1 MATRP
6 DPVPTGIEHRHPV
19 MKQPAIH
26 ARPLAYEQNLQQRKT
41 GAIDLVVVH
50 CTELPDLEAAR
61 TLGERIRYPQ
71 SNSGNSGH
79 FYIDRDGRAE
89 QWVEIGRTAH
99 HVRGFNE
106 RSIGI
111 ELVNRGRY
119 PDWLHSDRQQMKE
132 AYSDEQI
139 CSLINLLGWLCGTV
153 ASLRWIAGHEN
164 LDTECVAASN
174 NPAQMVRRKL
184 DPGPL
189 FPWHRLMEK
198 LPLQRLYPQFD

>member
-1 MATRP
+1 MT
-6 DPVPTGIEHRHPV
+6 
-19 MKQPAIH
+19 QPAIH
-26 ARPLAYEQNLQQRKT
+26 ARPLAYEQHLQQRKA

-61 TLGERIRYPQ
+61 TLGEHIRYPK

-79 FYIDRDGRAE
+79 FYIDRNGRTE
-89 QWVEIGRTAH
+89 QWVEIGRIAH

-119 PDWLHSDRQQMKE
+119 PDWLHSDRQQMNE
-132 AYSDEQI
+132 VYPHVQI
-139 CSLINLLGWLCGTV
+139 NNLIKLLDWLCGTV

-164 LDTECVAASN
+164 LDREWVAASN
-174 NPAQMVRRKL
+174 DPAKMVRRKL

-189 FPWHRLMEK
+189 FPWHHLMAN
-198 LPLQRLYPQFD
+198 LPLRRLNPPFD